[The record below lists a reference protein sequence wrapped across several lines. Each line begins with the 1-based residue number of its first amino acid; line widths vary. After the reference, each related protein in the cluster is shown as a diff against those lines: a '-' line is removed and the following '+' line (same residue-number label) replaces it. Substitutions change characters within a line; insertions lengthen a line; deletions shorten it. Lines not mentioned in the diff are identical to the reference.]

1 MKTHTTIISIS
12 AAELADLLGKAFSC
26 STWLAF
32 QPAPGATDRVDL
44 SGIDGVPQQWAAIL
58 EAGFPLEAIDM
69 DAGFVLHGKLP
80 LKGLTEDGEGK
91 YTFFLQDL
99 ISGLV
104 AAADG
109 NVAPGLTPG
118 EISLA
123 AESFC
128 HFRNGDLDESDA
140 ERLMQVVLFREI
152 IY

>member
-1 MKTHTTIISIS
+1 MKTNTTILSIS
-12 AAELADLLGKAFSC
+12 VSEIADLLGKAFSQ

-32 QPAPGATDRVDL
+32 QPAPGTSERIDL
-44 SGIDGVPQQWAAIL
+44 SGIDSIPEQWAVIL
-58 EAGFPLEAIDM
+58 KAGIPLEAIDLE
-69 DAGFVLHGKLP
+69 ANYVSHGQLP
-80 LKGLTEDGEGK
+80 LKGPNDDGECT

-109 NVAPGLTPG
+109 KLHAGMTPG

-123 AESFC
+123 TESFC
-128 HFRNGDLDESDA
+128 HFKNGDLDESDA

-152 IY
+152 VY